1 MRLFFSEFRRLM
13 LDTKTDKTLIRL
25 IFGSLQM
32 FSGSNLLLN
41 RYMKKEESILFRI
54 EKLLDEQQKRNIEE
68 SKLPAGIINLA

>member
-1 MRLFFSEFRRLM
+1 M